1 MQSSIP
7 KWRVLVF
14 PGGTEIGLEIGRS
27 LEACKE
33 VDLFSAGVSSASH
46 ATYAFREHFEMP
58 KVNETGWLERLTEI
72 VVNNAITHIFPA
84 HDDAIIALV
93 EYAHKI
99 PAKIVT
105 SPEKTC
111 RIARSKMD
119 TLATLRNF
127 IPTPE
132 FHSTPEEVEEY
143 PVFVKPNKG
152 QGSRGATI
160 IPNRISLDVALERDS
175 SLIVLEYLPGREF
188 TVDCFSDREKGVL
201 YARGRTRARITS
213 GISSNSTFVENSRFM
228 DLAKR
233 IQDVLSFHGGW
244 FFQVKENTVGELCLL
259 EVAARIPG
267 TSSLSRVC
275 GVNLPLLSL
284 YEAERIPVTIQPLD
298 LPVTVDRTLTPIFKH
313 GLIYDTL
320 YVDLDDTLIIHN
332 RVNAQLV
339 TIIYQCL
346 NRGVRVIL
354 LTRHGKDV
362 KATLDKF
369 RLTVLFDEIVHLTN
383 GESKANYIK
392 SSKAVFI
399 DDSFSEVS
407 AVGRIMGVT
416 AIHTSAADLLLEDYI

>member
-27 LEACKE
+27 LETCKE

-46 ATYAFREHFEMP
+46 ATYAFRDHFEMP
-58 KVNETGWLERLTEI
+58 KVNEIGWLERLTEI

-84 HDDAIIALV
+84 HDDAVIALV
-93 EYAHKI
+93 ENALKI

-105 SPEKTC
+105 SPVKTC
-111 RIARSKMD
+111 RIARSKKD
-119 TLATLRNF
+119 TLATLQRF
-127 IPTPE
+127 VPTPDI
-132 FHSTPEEVEEY
+132 HSTAEEVKEY
-143 PVFVKPNKG
+143 PVFVKPDKG
-152 QGSRGATI
+152 QGSRGATAI
-160 IPNRISLDVALERDS
+160 QNRLALDLALEKDQ
-175 SLIVLEYLPGREF
+175 SLIILDHLPGREF
-188 TVDCFSDREKGVL
+188 TVDCFSDRERGVL
-201 YARGRTRARITS
+201 YSRGRVRARITN
-213 GISSNSTFVENSRFM
+213 GISSNSFYVDDKRFIE
-228 DLAKR
+228 LAHK
-233 IQDVLSFHGGW
+233 INAILPFYGAW

-267 TSSLSRVC
+267 TAALSRAC

-284 YEAERIPVTIQPLD
+284 YEAERVPVAIHPLD
-298 LPVTVDRTLTPIFKH
+298 LSVTVDRTFTPIFKH

-369 RLTVLFDEIVHLTN
+369 RLTILFDEIVHLTE

-392 SSKAVFI
+392 SSNAVFI
-399 DDSFSEVS
+399 DDSFSELS
-407 AVGRIMGVT
+407 AVGNIMGVT